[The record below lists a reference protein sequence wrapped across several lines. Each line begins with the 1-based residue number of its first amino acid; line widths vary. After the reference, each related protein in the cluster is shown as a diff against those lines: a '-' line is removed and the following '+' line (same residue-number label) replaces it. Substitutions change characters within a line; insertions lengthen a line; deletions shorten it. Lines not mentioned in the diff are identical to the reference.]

1 MCRFRAVPLLLVLAT
16 APAVAQPAAGKVNP
30 DRIDVGTVYTGATVE
45 ASFQVFE
52 PGTDPKIKF
61 EVTAPKFV
69 KVLSKDTRYE
79 QFGKGND
86 FVCGSVEI
94 AIDTA
99 AAADLSGEVAVTL
112 GDSKVKV
119 PISATVKARKKG
131 YSRVLVVET
140 PFDKY
145 STSDGSVFKPWTDL
159 VAKSP
164 LDVSYLLVLKD
175 KPVFRDLDLSK
186 FDCVFVAENGL
197 IHLKEAD
204 VKAVRKYAEGG
215 GRVVVAANS
224 FFVGTVPKANEVLAD
239 YGIEVQNTEAAGVGK
254 DETIGKDQLHPRLV
268 KDGIES
274 VTFYRASP
282 IRVTDAK
289 RGRVLIPASGVGEPG
304 DAFVASVAAGKGE
317 VIAIGQSLWWN
328 WISEQRAKGADN
340 AKLLRWLLV
349 PRGGA

>member
-1 MCRFRAVPLLLVLAT
+1 
-16 APAVAQPAAGKVNP
+16 
-30 DRIDVGTVYTGATVE
+30 
-45 ASFQVFE
+45 
-52 PGTDPKIKF
+52 
-61 EVTAPKFV
+61 
-69 KVLSKDTRYE
+69 
-79 QFGKGND
+79 
-86 FVCGSVEI
+86 
-94 AIDTA
+94 
-99 AAADLSGEVAVTL
+99 
-112 GDSKVKV
+112 
-119 PISATVKARKKG
+119 
-131 YSRVLVVET
+131 VLVVET

-145 STSDGSVFKPWTDL
+145 STSDATVFQPWTDL

-164 LDVSYLLVLKD
+164 LDVSYLLVQKD

-197 IHLKEAD
+197 IHLKESD
-204 VKAVRKYAEGG
+204 VKAVRKYAEAG

-224 FFVGTVPKANEVLAD
+224 FFVGTVKHANAVLAD
-239 YGIEVQNTEAAGVGK
+239 YGIEVQDTETAGVGK

-304 DAFVASVAAGKGE
+304 DAFVASAAAGKGE

-328 WISEQRAKGADN
+328 WISESRAKGADN